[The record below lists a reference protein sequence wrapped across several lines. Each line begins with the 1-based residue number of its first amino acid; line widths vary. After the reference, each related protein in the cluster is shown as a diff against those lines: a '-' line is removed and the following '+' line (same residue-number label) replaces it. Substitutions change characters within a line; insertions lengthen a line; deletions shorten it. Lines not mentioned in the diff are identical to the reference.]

1 MLKIIICNYR
11 YHSAM
16 HPISFQEPSKLETAK
31 QQQEEKE
38 GKRRRKKG
46 ERTGLDWH
54 TSQPKHIM

>member
-1 MLKIIICNYR
+1 
-11 YHSAM
+11 M